1 MAKNLLEQIGKSR
14 VDTNGQTAIFVE
26 SGGMGSQVKSRGF
39 CYKDSETTG
48 MVHRFERGELEGK
61 SILTVF
67 QVHAK
72 I

>member
-1 MAKNLLEQIGKSR
+1 MAKNLLEQIRKSH
-14 VDTNGQTAIFVE
+14 VDTNSQIPIFVDA
-26 SGGMGSQVKSRGF
+26 GGLGSQVKSRGF

-48 MVHRFERGELEGK
+48 MVCRFERGQSEGK
-61 SILTVF
+61 SILTIF